1 MIFYVLKRLGM
12 IIPVLLIASVVIF
25 AVGRLAPGDPMQ
37 ILLNER
43 DATPQTIKDTRE
55 FYGLDKPAVVQYFY
69 WLRNSLHG
77 DLGFSYFRPSRKV
90 TQIIAEGFPVTAK
103 LALLAILFAVL
114 IGVSLGIA
122 AAWRVGTWI
131 DSFSLLTAMIGVSVP
146 RFVLAPALT
155 LIFSLMLHWLPVAGW
170 GRRENYILPS
180 LVLSANAAAILCRI
194 TRSSLLD
201 VMAQDYIRTAHAKGL
216 SESTVILVHG
226 LKNALIPVMTIAGTS
241 FGFLLIGSFIV
252 ETIFNIPGL
261 GRQGVEAI
269 FQRDYPVIQGVVL
282 SMVVV
287 FALVNLIVDLFYALV
302 DPRIKYE

>member
-12 IIPVLLIASVVIF
+12 IVPVLLIASVVIF
-25 AVGRLAPGDPMQ
+25 AVGRLAPGDPIQ

-43 DATPQTIKDTRE
+43 DATPQTIKETRE
-55 FYGLDKPAVVQYFY
+55 FYGLDKPPIVQYFY
-69 WLRNSLHG
+69 WLKNSLQG
-77 DLGFSYFRPSRKV
+77 DLGFSYFRSNRKV
-90 TQIIAEGFPVTAK
+90 TKIIAEGFPVTAK
-103 LALLAILFAVL
+103 LALLAILFAVF
-114 IGVSLGIA
+114 IGVSLGIV

-131 DSFSLLTAMIGVSVP
+131 DSFSLLVAMVGVSVP
-146 RFVLAPALT
+146 RFVLAPVLT

-170 GRRENYILPS
+170 GRWENYILPS
-180 LVLSANAAAILCRI
+180 LVLSSSAAAILCRI

-216 SESTVILVHG
+216 SESAVILVHG
-226 LKNALIPVMTIAGTS
+226 LKNAMIPVMTIAGTS

-287 FALVNLIVDLFYALV
+287 FALVNLIVDLLYALV
-302 DPRIKYE
+302 DPRIKYD